1 MESVDALGLESG
13 FPECREDAVDVLGAV
28 GLDRDAERHR
38 VGVVA
43 GCLELVVIKLND
55 VGALLGKQG
64 GHLDELAR
72 SIRQLDL
79 EAAPPAPQPRPS
91 TFQPSR

>member
-1 MESVDALGLESG
+1 M
-13 FPECREDAVDVLGAV
+13 LGAV

-72 SIRQLDL
+72 VSGSSTSKFMMR
-79 EAAPPAPQPRPS
+79 PRAIIP
-91 TFQPSR
+91 F